1 MRRIEMAN
9 KGNMDKVTSVKPNA
23 SNIDTTMNKS
33 EMSKKLSKNY
43 STDMPPSEH
52 AQVIKS
58 KV

>member
-1 MRRIEMAN
+1 MAN